1 MPVERTVV
9 ERAMRAKEAS
19 RALAE
24 ASAERRSEALTRA
37 ADLLAKRQ
45 SKVMRANAVDL
56 EGAQGKG
63 LSAAMID
70 RLTVTDKRLAEMAQ
84 GLREVAEQPD
94 PIGRVLDE
102 WTRPNGLRI
111 SKVRVPLGVVG
122 IIYES
127 RPNVTVDAAGL
138 CLKSGNATLL
148 RGGSEAINS
157 NLALAAVM
165 QEACEDAGLPPSCV
179 EMIPITDREAV
190 YVMAKLDRYVALIV
204 PRGGE
209 ELIRA
214 VAEVATVPVIKHHR
228 GLCHIYID
236 ATCDTPMAVKLVHN
250 AKCQRPGVCNA
261 VETLL
266 VHRGNPEAL
275 KAVLADLLAA
285 GVEVRGDDAVQAAS
299 NQVKRATEED
309 WDTEYLD
316 LILSA
321 RVVDSLD
328 EALAHIA
335 QYSSGLSETIITD
348 NEANAERFL
357 REVDSACVYMNAS
370 TRFTDGGQFGLGAEI
385 GISTDKFHARGPMG
399 AGELTSYK
407 YVIHGEGQV
416 RE

>member
-1 MPVERTVV
+1 MAVERTVV

-24 ASAERRSEALTRA
+24 TSGETRAEALTRA
-37 ADLLAKRQ
+37 AELLLKRK

-56 EGAQGKG
+56 EGAQEKG
-63 LSAAMID
+63 LSSAMVD
-70 RLTVTDKRLAEMAQ
+70 RLTITDKRLAEMAQ

-111 SKVRVPLGVVG
+111 SKVCVPLGVVG
-122 IIYES
+122 IVYES

-165 QEACEDAGLPPSCV
+165 QEACEDAGLPTSCV

-190 YVMAKLDRYVALIV
+190 YVMAKLDRYVSLIV

-236 ATCDTPMAVKLVHN
+236 ATCDIAMAVKLLHN

-266 VHRGNPEAL
+266 VHRGNPDAL

-285 GVEVRGDDAVQAAS
+285 GVDVRGDEAVQAADD
-299 NQVKRATEED
+299 QVKPATEED

-335 QYSSGLSETIITD
+335 QYSSGLSEAIITNND
-348 NEANAERFL
+348 ANAERFL
-357 REVDSACVYMNAS
+357 REVDSACVYANAS

-407 YVIHGEGQV
+407 YVIHGDGQV